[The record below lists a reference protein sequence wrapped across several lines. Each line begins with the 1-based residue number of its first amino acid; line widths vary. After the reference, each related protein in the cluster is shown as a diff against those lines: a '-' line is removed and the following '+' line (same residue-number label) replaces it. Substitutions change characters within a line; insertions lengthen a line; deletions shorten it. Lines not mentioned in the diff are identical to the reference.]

1 LVINLTKNIQLSA
14 HSEDEDP
21 DDLAQY
27 FPTFFWVVRDFAL
40 QLISSEGETITPKE
54 YLERA
59 LTPEKGFSDD
69 VEEKN
74 RIRRLLTSFFK
85 ER

>member
-1 LVINLTKNIQLSA
+1 MVNLTKNIQLNTQDT
-14 HSEDEDP
+14 EEEDP
-21 DDLAQY
+21 EELARY
-27 FPTFFWVVRDFAL
+27 FPTFFWVVRDFSL
-40 QLISSEGETITPKE
+40 QLISSEGETLTPKD

-59 LTPEKGFSDD
+59 LAPQKGFSDD

-74 RIRRLLTSFFK
+74 RIRRLLTAFFT